1 MSKEIT
7 QKINFENEVEKES
20 NNLTEEQKT
29 KYKDDTI
36 NPISLISKDLL
47 NQINSLDEKDFGE
60 KKESK
65 IDVIQLDETQKES
78 EENDE
83 EDSYIFDIEKEMEK
97 DNFGFEIFKKNPNEE
112 SNSHRKEENTY
123 KELGRF
129 SQPMPYPQKIMNF
142 NLNQSDESN
151 FSPPIGRFSYDCHQ
165 FDNKIDN
172 FRGIF
177 NNPLQNQLNFFNNSF
192 SMNGKSGWVC
202 PFCKNFN
209 YESKSYYIIKQ
220 FFYKYSKN

>member
-97 DNFGFEIFKKNPNEE
+97 DNFGFDKK
-112 SNSHRKEENTY
+112 SV
-123 KELGRF
+123 F
-129 SQPMPYPQKIMNF
+129 
-142 NLNQSDESN
+142 
-151 FSPPIGRFSYDCHQ
+151 
-165 FDNKIDN
+165 
-172 FRGIF
+172 
-177 NNPLQNQLNFFNNSF
+177 
-192 SMNGKSGWVC
+192 V
-202 PFCKNFN
+202 
-209 YESKSYYIIKQ
+209 
-220 FFYKYSKN
+220 

>member
-1 MSKEIT
+1 MVLNKNASVAGTDASLFGWGGEHEI
-7 QKINFENEVEKES
+7 KVPY
-20 NNLTEEQKT
+20 LTNK
-29 KYKDDTI
+29 
-36 NPISLISKDLL
+36 NPKKFTLV
-47 NQINSLDEKDFGE
+47 LD
-60 KKESK
+60 
-65 IDVIQLDETQKES
+65 LDETL
-78 EENDE
+78 
-83 EDSYIFDIEKEMEK
+83 ICFIP
-97 DNFGFEIFKKNPNEE
+97 NPNEE
-112 SNSHRKEENTY
+112 SNSHRKEENTF